1 MRNQEEETLT
11 LFETVFS
18 GNDAVYGLTENAI
31 NAAIEQHG
39 ADKAIS
45 FPDTAYSLPC
55 YYAVTGV
62 KVATLGELKE
72 ALGVVKTLMTRE
84 MKTHDVFMSGVATA
98 LCAEFIEVLK
108 YIDGATPYE
117 APCAG
122 HVPDAII
129 RELGVPLVTGDI
141 PGVAVILGSA
151 PTTEEGVALVKSYQA
166 QGILVTLVG
175 GIIDQ
180 VEEAGMKTGANVRVI
195 PLGKD
200 VTAVIHV
207 VSIALRAALIF
218 GNVKPGDAASLMTY
232 TKDRVPAFV
241 NAFAPLDDVIVAC
254 GAGAIALGFP
264 VITNQEGVSEVPK
277 SLICQPDVEKFNAT
291 SLEARDI
298 KIKITNID
306 IPVAF
311 ASAFEGEIIRR
322 GDMQVEFD
330 GSRVDC
336 AELVHTVE
344 ASEIEDHK
352 ITVVGPEVDEMEL
365 GSKNSIAYVV
375 KVAGRSM
382 QPDFE
387 PVIER
392 KFHNYINCIEGVY
405 HTGQRDMQRIRIS
418 KDAFAAGFRIKHIGE
433 VLYAS
438 VKNEFDAVVDKCEV
452 VIYTDPA
459 ECTRIR
465 HEVAIPTFNKR
476 DDRLKTLTDESV
488 EVYYSCILCQAF
500 SPSHVCVV
508 TPERLGLCGAVSWLD
523 AKATNELD
531 PNGPCQVITK
541 ERCIDERIGEYEDVN
556 EAVRKLSQG
565 ALEDVSLYSI
575 MEKPMT
581 SCGCFECICGIEP
594 FTNGVVIANREYAG
608 MTPLGMTFPEMAS
621 MTGGGVQT
629 PGFMGH
635 GKHFIGSKKFMKAE
649 GGIERI
655 VWMPKE
661 LKEFVADRLNE
672 TAKELYGIEN
682 FTDMIGDETIATD
695 PEELVGFLTE
705 KGHPALAMEPMM

>member
-1 MRNQEEETLT
+1 MLIDRIFN
-11 LFETVFS
+11 
-18 GNDAVYGLTENAI
+18 GNDAVYGLTCQAVEGAI
-31 NAAIEQHG
+31 AQHG
-39 ADKAIS
+39 ADKAVE
-45 FPDTAYSLPC
+45 FPHTAYCLPC

-62 KVATLGELKE
+62 KVKTLGEMKE
-72 ALGVVKTLMTRE
+72 ALGVIKSLMTRE
-84 MKTHDVFMSGVATA
+84 HQLDDALMSGVATA

-108 YIDGATPYE
+108 YLDGAEPYSE
-117 APCAG
+117 PYYG
-122 HVPDAII
+122 HLPDSII

-141 PGVAVILGSA
+141 PGVAVIIGSA
-151 PTTEEGVALVKSYQA
+151 PTAQEGVDLVKSYQA

-180 VEEAGMKTGANVRVI
+180 AQELGLKMGYNVRIV

-200 VTAVIHV
+200 ITSVIHV
-207 VSIALRAALIF
+207 VSVALRAALIF
-218 GNVKPGDAASLMTY
+218 GNVTPGDAAALIKY
-232 TKDRVPAFV
+232 TSERVPAFV
-241 NAFAPLDDVIVAC
+241 NAFKPIDDVILAA
-254 GAGAIALGFP
+254 GAGAIKLGFP
-264 VITNQEGVSEVPK
+264 VISNEDENITEVPGA
-277 SLICQPDVEKFNAT
+277 LIACPNVADFNKV
-291 SLEARDI
+291 SLEARNI

-322 GDMQVEFD
+322 KDMQVEFD

-336 AELVHTVE
+336 AELVQTRSMDEV
-344 ASEIEDHK
+344 EDHK
-352 ITVVGPEVDEMEL
+352 ITVVGPDVDEMEL
-365 GSKNSIAYVV
+365 GSKNPIAYVV
-375 KVAGRSM
+375 EVAGKRM

-405 HTGQRDMQRIRIS
+405 HTGQRDMQRIRIG
-418 KDAFAAGFRIKHIGE
+418 KEAYNAGFRIRHIGE
-433 VLYAS
+433 VLYTQ
-438 VKNEFDAVVDKCEV
+438 VKNEFEAVVDKCQV
-452 VIYTDPA
+452 TVYTDPA

-465 HEVAIPTFNKR
+465 HEVAIPVFDKR
-476 DDRLKTLTDESV
+476 DARLENLTDETV
-488 EVYYSCILCQAF
+488 DVYYSCILCQAF

-531 PNGPCQVITK
+531 PNGPCQIITK
-541 ERCIDERIGEYEDVN
+541 ERPIDENLGSYEDVD
-556 EAVRKLSQG
+556 EAVQKFSQG
-565 ALEDVSLYSI
+565 ALEHVTLYSI
-575 MEKPMT
+575 MQDPMT

-594 FTNGVVIANREYAG
+594 FSNGVVIANREYAG
-608 MTPLGMTFPEMAS
+608 MTPLGMTFSEMAS

-635 GKHFIGSKKFMKAE
+635 GKHFISSKKFMKAQ

-661 LKEFVADRLNE
+661 LKETVAERLNK
-672 TAKELYGIEN
+672 TAKELYGIDN
-682 FTDMIGDETIATD
+682 FTDMIGDETNTTD
-695 PEELVGFLTE
+695 PEELVAFLTE
-705 KGHPALAMEPMM
+705 HNHPALSMDPMM

>member
-1 MRNQEEETLT
+1 MLINRIFN
-11 LFETVFS
+11 
-18 GNDAVYGLTENAI
+18 GNDAVFSLTEQAVEGAI
-31 NAAIEQHG
+31 QQHG
-39 ADKAIS
+39 EDQAVG
-45 FPDTAYSLPC
+45 FPHTAYCLPC

-62 KVATLGELKE
+62 KVKTLGELKA
-72 ALGVVKTLMTRE
+72 ALGVVKSLMTRE
-84 MKTHDVFMSGVATA
+84 HELNDALMSGVATA
-98 LCAEFIEVLK
+98 LCAEFIEALK
-108 YIDGATPYE
+108 YLNGAEPYSE
-117 APCAG
+117 PCYG
-122 HVPDAII
+122 HLPDSII

-151 PTTEEGVALVKSYQA
+151 PTAEEGVALIRSYQA

-180 VEEAGMKTGANVRVI
+180 AQELGLKMGYNLRIV

-200 VTAVIHV
+200 VTSVIHV
-207 VSIALRAALIF
+207 VSVALRAALIF
-218 GNVKPGDAASLMTY
+218 GNVTPGDAASLITY
-232 TKDRVPAFV
+232 TSERVPAFV
-241 NAFAPLDDVIVAC
+241 NAFKPIDDVILAA
-254 GAGAIALGFP
+254 GAGAIKLGFP
-264 VITNQEGVSEVPK
+264 VISNENENIVEVPGA
-277 SLICQPDVEKFNAT
+277 LIACPDVADFNKV
-291 SLEARDI
+291 SLEARNI

-322 GDMQVEFD
+322 KDMQVEFD

-336 AELVHTVE
+336 AELVHTRPMEEV
-344 ASEIEDHK
+344 EDHK
-352 ITVVGPEVDEMEL
+352 ITVIGPDVDTFEV
-365 GSKNSIAYVV
+365 GSKHSLAYVV
-375 KVAGRSM
+375 EVAGKKM

-405 HTGQRDMQRIRIS
+405 HTGQRDMLRIRIG
-418 KDAFAAGFRIKHIGE
+418 KEAFQAGFRIRHFGE
-433 VLYAS
+433 VLYAQ
-438 VKNEFDAVVDKCEV
+438 VKNEFEAVVDKCQV
-452 VIYTDPA
+452 TIYTDPA

-465 HEVAIPTFNKR
+465 HEVAIPTFDKR
-476 DDRLKTLTDESV
+476 DARLETLTDESV
-488 EVYYSCILCQAF
+488 DVYYSCILCQAF

-531 PNGPCQVITK
+531 PAGPCQVITK
-541 ERCIDERIGEYEDVN
+541 ERVINEDLGAYEDVD
-556 EAVRKLSQG
+556 EAVQKYSQG
-565 ALEDVSLYSI
+565 ALEHVTLYSI
-575 MEKPMT
+575 MQDPMT

-594 FTNGVVIANREYAG
+594 FSNGVVISNREYAG

-635 GKHFIGSKKFMKAE
+635 GKHFIASKKFMKAE

-661 LKEFVADRLNE
+661 LKDTVAERLNK
-672 TAKELYGIEN
+672 TAKELYGIDN

-695 PEELVGFLTE
+695 PETLVAFLTE
-705 KGHPALAMEPMM
+705 HAHPALSMEPMM

>member
-1 MRNQEEETLT
+1 MEMCKLLIDRIFN
-11 LFETVFS
+11 
-18 GNDAVYGLTENAI
+18 GNDAVYGLTCQAVEGAI
-31 NAAIEQHG
+31 AQHG
-39 ADKAIS
+39 ADKAVE
-45 FPDTAYSLPC
+45 FPHTAYCLPC

-62 KVATLGELKE
+62 KVKTLGEMKE
-72 ALGVVKTLMTRE
+72 ALGVIKSLMTRE
-84 MKTHDVFMSGVATA
+84 HQLDDALMSGVATA

-108 YIDGATPYE
+108 YLDGAEPYSE
-117 APCAG
+117 PYYG
-122 HVPDAII
+122 HLPDSII

-141 PGVAVILGSA
+141 PGVAVIIGSA
-151 PTTEEGVALVKSYQA
+151 PTAQEGVDLVKSYQA

-180 VEEAGMKTGANVRVI
+180 AQELGLKMGYNVRIV

-200 VTAVIHV
+200 ITSVIHV
-207 VSIALRAALIF
+207 VSVALRAALIF
-218 GNVKPGDAASLMTY
+218 GNVTPGDAAALIKY
-232 TKDRVPAFV
+232 TSERVPAFV
-241 NAFAPLDDVIVAC
+241 NAFKPIDDVILAA
-254 GAGAIALGFP
+254 GAGAIKLGFP
-264 VITNQEGVSEVPK
+264 VISNEDENITEVPGA
-277 SLICQPDVEKFNAT
+277 LIACPNVADFNKV
-291 SLEARDI
+291 SLEARNI

-322 GDMQVEFD
+322 KDMQVEFD

-336 AELVHTVE
+336 AELVQTRSMDEV
-344 ASEIEDHK
+344 EDHK
-352 ITVVGPEVDEMEL
+352 ITVVGPDVDEMEL
-365 GSKNSIAYVV
+365 GSKNPIAYVV
-375 KVAGRSM
+375 EVAGKRM

-405 HTGQRDMQRIRIS
+405 HTGQRDMQRIRIG
-418 KDAFAAGFRIKHIGE
+418 KEAYNAGFRIRHIGE
-433 VLYAS
+433 VLYTQ
-438 VKNEFDAVVDKCEV
+438 VKNEFEAVVDKCQV
-452 VIYTDPA
+452 TVYTDPA

-465 HEVAIPTFNKR
+465 HEVAIPVFDKR
-476 DDRLKTLTDESV
+476 DARLENLTDETV
-488 EVYYSCILCQAF
+488 DVYYSCILCQAF

-531 PNGPCQVITK
+531 PNGPCQIITK
-541 ERCIDERIGEYEDVN
+541 ERPIDENLGSYEDVD
-556 EAVRKLSQG
+556 EAVQKFSQG
-565 ALEDVSLYSI
+565 ALEHVTLYSI
-575 MEKPMT
+575 MQDPMT

-594 FTNGVVIANREYAG
+594 FSNGVVIANREYAG
-608 MTPLGMTFPEMAS
+608 MTPLGMTFSEMAS

-635 GKHFIGSKKFMKAE
+635 GKHFISSKKFMKAE

-661 LKEFVADRLNE
+661 LKETVAERLNK
-672 TAKELYGIEN
+672 TAKELYGIDN
-682 FTDMIGDETIATD
+682 FTDMIGDETNSTD
-695 PEELVGFLTE
+695 PEELVAFLTE
-705 KGHPALAMEPMM
+705 HNHPALSMDPMM

>member
-1 MRNQEEETLT
+1 MT
-11 LFETVFS
+11 LFERVFN
-18 GNDAVYGLTENAI
+18 GNDAVYGLTEQAI
-31 NAAIEQHG
+31 DAAIAQHG
-39 ADKAIS
+39 EEKAVS
-45 FPDTAYSLPC
+45 FPNTAYCLPC

-62 KVATLGELKE
+62 KVTNLKELKE

-84 MKTHDVFMSGVATA
+84 PRLNDAFMSGVATA
-98 LCAEFIEVLK
+98 LCAEFIEALK

-117 APCAG
+117 EPLYG
-122 HVPDAII
+122 HLADAVI

-151 PTTEEGVALVKSYQA
+151 PTVEEGVALVKSYQA

-175 GIIDQ
+175 GICDQ
-180 VEEAGMKTGANVRVI
+180 VAEAGMATGANVRVI

-207 VSIALRAALIF
+207 VSVALRAALIF
-218 GNVKPGDAASLMTY
+218 GNVTPGDAKTLMEY
-232 TKDRVPAFV
+232 TMQRVPAFV

-264 VITNQEGVSEVPK
+264 VITNETENIARVPK
-277 SLICQPDVEKFNAT
+277 SLIVQEDVSKFNAT

-336 AELVHTVE
+336 AELVHTVD

-352 ITVVGPEVDEMEL
+352 ITVVGPEVDDMEL

-375 KVAGRSM
+375 KVAGKNM

-418 KDAFAAGFRIKHIGE
+418 KNAFAAGFRLKHIGE

-438 VKNEFDAVVDKCEV
+438 VKNEFEAVVDKCEV
-452 VIYTDPA
+452 IIYTDPA

-476 DDRLKTLTDESV
+476 DDRLNNLTDESV
-488 EVYYSCILCQAF
+488 DVYYSCILCQAF
-500 SPSHVCVV
+500 SPSHVFVV

-541 ERCIDERIGEYEDVN
+541 ERPIDERIGEYEDVN
-556 EAVRKLSQG
+556 EAVKRLSQG

-594 FTNGVVIANREYAG
+594 FSNGVCIANREYAG
-608 MTPLGMTFPEMAS
+608 MTPLGMTFPELAS

-635 GKHFIGSKKFMKAE
+635 GKHFIASNKFMKAE

-661 LKEFVADRLNE
+661 LKEFVADRLNQ
-672 TAKELYGIEN
+672 TAKELYGIDN
-682 FTDMIGDETIATD
+682 FTDMIGDETVATD
-695 PEELVGFLTE
+695 PETLVEFLTE
-705 KGHPALAMEPMM
+705 KGHPALGMDPMM

>member
-1 MRNQEEETLT
+1 MT

-18 GNDAVYGLTENAI
+18 GNDAVYGLTEGAI

-39 ADKAIS
+39 ADKAVS
-45 FPDTAYSLPC
+45 FPNTAYCLPC

-62 KVATLGELKE
+62 KVKTLGELKE

-84 MKTHDVFMSGVATA
+84 MRLNDVFMSGVATA

-108 YIDGATPYE
+108 YMDGAEPYTE
-117 APCAG
+117 PCYG
-122 HVPDAII
+122 HLADAVI

-151 PTTEEGVALVKSYQA
+151 PTKEEAVALVKSYQA

-175 GIIDQ
+175 GVIDQ
-180 VEEAGMKTGANVRVI
+180 VAEAGMKTGANLRVI

-200 VTAVIHV
+200 VTSVIHV
-207 VSIALRAALIF
+207 VSVALRAALIF
-218 GNVKPGDAASLMTY
+218 GNVTPGDAANLMKY
-232 TKDRVPAFV
+232 TFERVPAFV

-264 VITNQEGVSEVPK
+264 VITNQEGVSTVPK
-277 SLICQPDVEKFNAT
+277 SLILQPDVSKFNAT

-336 AELVHTVE
+336 AELVQSAE
-344 ASEIEDHK
+344 ATEIEDHK
-352 ITVVGPEVDEMEL
+352 ITVIGPEADEMEL

-375 KVAGRSM
+375 KVAGKNM
-382 QPDFE
+382 QSDFE

-418 KDAFAAGFRIKHIGE
+418 KDAFNAGFRLKHIGE

-459 ECTRIR
+459 ECKRIR
-465 HEVAIPTFNKR
+465 HEVAVPTFNKR
-476 DDRLKTLTDESV
+476 DDRLKSLTDESV
-488 EVYYSCILCQAF
+488 DVYYSCILCQAF

-541 ERCIDERIGEYEDVN
+541 EKCIDERIGEYEDVN
-556 EAVRKLSQG
+556 EAVRKFSQG
-565 ALEDVSLYSI
+565 ALEEVSLYSI

-594 FTNGVVIANREYAG
+594 FSNGVVITNREYAG
-608 MTPLGMTFPEMAS
+608 MTPLGMTFPELAS

-661 LKEFVADRLNE
+661 LKEFVAERLNQ
-672 TAKELYGIEN
+672 TAKELYGIDN
-682 FTDMIGDETIATD
+682 FTDMVGDETIATD
-695 PEELVGFLTE
+695 PEELITFLTE
-705 KGHPALAMEPMM
+705 KGHPALELDPMM

>member
-1 MRNQEEETLT
+1 MEMCKLLIDRIFN
-11 LFETVFS
+11 
-18 GNDAVYGLTENAI
+18 GNDAVYGLTCQAVEEAI
-31 NAAIEQHG
+31 AQHG
-39 ADKAIS
+39 ADKAVE
-45 FPDTAYSLPC
+45 FPHTAYCLPC

-62 KVATLGELKE
+62 KVKTLGEMKE
-72 ALGVVKTLMTRE
+72 ALGVIKSLMTRE
-84 MKTHDVFMSGVATA
+84 HQLDDALMSGVATA

-108 YIDGATPYE
+108 YLDGAEPYSE
-117 APCAG
+117 PYYG
-122 HVPDAII
+122 HLPDSII

-141 PGVAVILGSA
+141 PGVAVIIGSA
-151 PTTEEGVALVKSYQA
+151 PTAQEGVDLVKSYQA

-180 VEEAGMKTGANVRVI
+180 AQELGLKMGYNVRIV

-200 VTAVIHV
+200 ITSVIHV
-207 VSIALRAALIF
+207 VSVALRAALIF
-218 GNVKPGDAASLMTY
+218 GNVTPGDAAALIKY
-232 TKDRVPAFV
+232 TSERVPAFV
-241 NAFAPLDDVIVAC
+241 NAFKPIDDVILAA
-254 GAGAIALGFP
+254 GAGAIKLGFP
-264 VITNQEGVSEVPK
+264 VISNEDENITEVPGA
-277 SLICQPDVEKFNAT
+277 LIACPNVADFNKV
-291 SLEARDI
+291 SLEARNI

-322 GDMQVEFD
+322 KDMQVEFD

-336 AELVHTVE
+336 AELVQTRSMDEV
-344 ASEIEDHK
+344 EDHK
-352 ITVVGPEVDEMEL
+352 ITVVGPDVDEMEL
-365 GSKNSIAYVV
+365 GSKNPIAYVV
-375 KVAGRSM
+375 EVAGKRM

-405 HTGQRDMQRIRIS
+405 HTGQRDMQRIRIG
-418 KDAFAAGFRIKHIGE
+418 KEAYNAGFRIRHIGE
-433 VLYAS
+433 VLYTQ
-438 VKNEFDAVVDKCEV
+438 VKNEFEAVVDKCQV
-452 VIYTDPA
+452 TVYTDPA

-465 HEVAIPTFNKR
+465 HEVAIPVFDKR
-476 DDRLKTLTDESV
+476 DARLENLTDETV
-488 EVYYSCILCQAF
+488 DVYYSCILCQAF

-531 PNGPCQVITK
+531 PNGPCQIITK
-541 ERCIDERIGEYEDVN
+541 ERPIDENLGSYEDVD
-556 EAVRKLSQG
+556 EAVQKFSQG
-565 ALEDVSLYSI
+565 AHEHVTLYSI
-575 MEKPMT
+575 MQDPMT

-594 FTNGVVIANREYAG
+594 FSNGVVIANREYAG
-608 MTPLGMTFPEMAS
+608 MTPLGMTFSEMAS

-635 GKHFIGSKKFMKAE
+635 GKHFISSKKFMKAE

-661 LKEFVADRLNE
+661 LKETVAERLNK
-672 TAKELYGIEN
+672 TAKELYGIDN
-682 FTDMIGDETIATD
+682 FTDMIGDETNTTD
-695 PEELVGFLTE
+695 PEELVAFLTE
-705 KGHPALAMEPMM
+705 HNHPALSMDPMM

>member
-1 MRNQEEETLT
+1 MT
-11 LFETVFS
+11 LFDVVFS
-18 GNDAVYGLTENAI
+18 GNDTVYGLTEGAI
-31 NAAIEQHG
+31 DAAIEKHG
-39 ADKAIS
+39 ADKAIA

-55 YYAVTGV
+55 YYAVTGT
-62 KVATLGELKE
+62 KVATLGQLKE

-84 MKTHDVFMSGVATA
+84 QKLNDAFMSGIATA

-117 APCAG
+117 APCYG
-122 HVPDAII
+122 HLADAVI

-141 PGVAVILGSA
+141 PGVAVILGAA
-151 PTTEEGVALVKSYQA
+151 PTAQEGVDLVKSYQS

-180 VEEAGMKTGANVRVI
+180 CEELGYKTGANVRVI

-200 VTAVIHV
+200 VTSVLHV
-207 VSIALRAALIF
+207 VSVAVRAALIF
-218 GNVKPGDAASLMTY
+218 GNIQPGDAAGLMKY
-232 TKDRVPAFV
+232 TMERVPAFV
-241 NAFAPLDDVIVAC
+241 NAFAPLDPVIVAC

-264 VITNQEGVSEVPK
+264 VITNDQPTVDAVNGRVPK
-277 SLICQPDVEKFNAT
+277 SLIVQEDVSKFNAT

-336 AELVHTVE
+336 CELVMTKD

-352 ITVVGPEVDEMEL
+352 ITLVGPDIDEMPV
-365 GSKNSIAYVV
+365 GSKQSICYVV
-375 KVAGRSM
+375 EVAGKSM
-382 QPDFE
+382 QSDFE
-387 PVIER
+387 PVFER
-392 KFHNYINCIEGVY
+392 KFHSYLNCVEGMM
-405 HTGQRDMQRIRIS
+405 HTGQRDMIRIRVS
-418 KDAFAAGFRIKHIGE
+418 KETFEAGFRAKHIGE
-433 VLYAS
+433 VLYAK
-438 VKNEFDAVVDKCEV
+438 VKSEFAAVVDKCQV
-452 VIYTDPA
+452 TIYTDPA
-459 ECTRIR
+459 ECTRVR
-465 HEVAIPTFNKR
+465 HEVAMSLFDKR
-476 DDRLKTLTDESV
+476 DERLNTLTDEGV
-488 EVYYSCILCQAF
+488 DVYYSCIMCQAF

-531 PNGPCQVITK
+531 PQGPCQVITK
-541 ERCIDERIGEYEDVN
+541 ERPIDERIGEYEDVN
-556 EAVRKLSQG
+556 EAVQKLSQG

-575 MEKPMT
+575 IEKPMT

-594 FTNGVVIANREYAG
+594 LSNGVCIANREYAG
-608 MTPLGMTFPEMAS
+608 MTPIGMTFSELAS

-635 GKHFIGSKKFMKAE
+635 GKHFIASKKFMKAE
-649 GGIERI
+649 GGVARI

-661 LKEFVADRLNE
+661 LKEQVAERLNA
-672 TAKELYGIEN
+672 TAKELYGIDN
-682 FTDMIGDETIATD
+682 FCDMIADETIAED
-695 PEELVGFLTE
+695 PETLLAYLEE
-705 KGHPALAMEPMM
+705 KGHPALTMEPMM

>member
-1 MRNQEEETLT
+1 MT
-11 LFETVFS
+11 LFDVVFS
-18 GNDAVYGLTENAI
+18 GNDTVYGLTEKAI
-31 NAAIEQHG
+31 DDAVAKHG
-39 ADKAIS
+39 ADKAIA

-55 YYAVTGV
+55 YYGVTGS
-62 KVATLGELKE
+62 KVNTLGELKE

-84 MKTHDVFMSGVATA
+84 QKLNDAFMSGIATA

-108 YIDGATPYE
+108 YIDGAAPYE
-117 APCAG
+117 APCYG
-122 HVPDAII
+122 HLGDAII

-141 PGVAVILGSA
+141 PGVAVVLGSA
-151 PTTEEGVALVKSYQA
+151 PTAQEGVDLVKSYQS

-180 VEEAGMKTGANVRVI
+180 CEELGYKTGANVRVI

-200 VTAVIHV
+200 VTSVIHV
-207 VSIALRAALIF
+207 VSVAVRAALIF
-218 GNVKPGDAASLMTY
+218 GNIKPGDASGLMEY

-241 NAFAPLDDVIVAC
+241 NAFAPLDPVIVAC

-264 VITNQEGVSEVPK
+264 VITNEETFRVPK
-277 SLICQPDVEKFNAT
+277 SLIVQKDVSKFNAT

-336 AELVHTVE
+336 CELVMDIE
-344 ASEIEDHK
+344 DASKVEDHK
-352 ITVVGPEVDEMEL
+352 IEVIGPDFDEFEV
-365 GSKNSIAYVV
+365 GSKHSIAYVV
-375 KVAGRSM
+375 EVSGKAM

-387 PVIER
+387 PVFER
-392 KFHNYINCIEGVY
+392 KFHSYLNCIEGVM
-405 HTGQRDMQRIRIS
+405 HTGQRDMIRIRIS
-418 KDAFAAGFRIKHIGE
+418 KEAFNAGFRAKHIGE
-433 VLYAS
+433 VLYAK
-438 VKNEFDAVVDKCEV
+438 VKSEFAAVVDKCQV
-452 VIYTDPA
+452 KIYTDAA

-465 HEVAIPTFNKR
+465 HEIAFPMFDKR
-476 DDRLKTLTDESV
+476 DERLMTLTDESV
-488 EVYYSCILCQAF
+488 DVYYSCIMCQAF

-523 AKATNELD
+523 AKATHQLD
-531 PNGPCQVITK
+531 PQGPCQVITK
-541 ERCIDERIGEYEDVN
+541 ERPIDESIGEYEDVN
-556 EAVRKLSQG
+556 EAVQRLSQG

-575 MEKPMT
+575 IEKPMT

-594 FTNGVVIANREYAG
+594 LSNGVCIANREYAG
-608 MTPLGMTFPEMAS
+608 MTPIGMTFPELAS

-635 GKHFIGSKKFMKAE
+635 GKHFIASKKFMKAE

-655 VWMPKE
+655 VWMPKD
-661 LKEFVADRLNE
+661 LKEQVKDRLNA
-672 TAKELYGIEN
+672 TAKELYGIDN
-682 FTDMIGDETIATD
+682 FTDMIGDETVAED
-695 PEELVGFLTE
+695 PETLLEFLTE
-705 KGHPALAMEPMM
+705 KGHPALSMEPMM

>member
-1 MRNQEEETLT
+1 MT

-18 GNDAVYGLTENAI
+18 GNDAVYGLTEGAI

-45 FPDTAYSLPC
+45 FPNTAYSLPC

-62 KVATLGELKE
+62 KVGTLGELKE

-84 MKTHDVFMSGVATA
+84 MRTHDIFMSGVATA

-117 APCAG
+117 EPCYG
-122 HVPDAII
+122 HLADAVI

-141 PGVAVILGSA
+141 PGVAVILGKA
-151 PTTEEGVALVKSYQA
+151 PTTEDAVALVKSYQA

-175 GIIDQ
+175 DVIDQ
-180 VEEAGMKTGANVRVI
+180 LAEAGMKTGANVRVI

-200 VTAVIHV
+200 VTSVIHV
-207 VSIALRAALIF
+207 VSVALRAALIF
-218 GNVKPGDAASLMTY
+218 GNITPGDAGNLMKY
-232 TKDRVPAFV
+232 TMERVPAFV
-241 NAFAPLDDVIVAC
+241 NAFAPLNDVIVAC

-264 VITNQEGVSEVPK
+264 VITNHEGVSEVPK
-277 SLICQPDVEKFNAT
+277 SLIVQKDVSKFNAT

-336 AELVHTVE
+336 AELVQTVD

-352 ITVVGPEVDEMEL
+352 ITVVGPEADDMEL

-375 KVAGRSM
+375 KVAGKNM

-418 KDAFAAGFRIKHIGE
+418 KDAFNAGFRIKHIGE

-476 DDRLKTLTDESV
+476 DDRLKSLTDESV
-488 EVYYSCILCQAF
+488 DVYYSCILCQAF

-541 ERCIDERIGEYEDVN
+541 ERPIDERIGEYEDVN
-556 EAVRKLSQG
+556 EAVRKFSQG

-575 MEKPMT
+575 MEK
-581 SCGCFECICGIEP
+581 
-594 FTNGVVIANREYAG
+594 ANDILR
-608 MTPLGMTFPEMAS
+608 ML
-621 MTGGGVQT
+621 
-629 PGFMGH
+629 
-635 GKHFIGSKKFMKAE
+635 
-649 GGIERI
+649 
-655 VWMPKE
+655 
-661 LKEFVADRLNE
+661 
-672 TAKELYGIEN
+672 
-682 FTDMIGDETIATD
+682 
-695 PEELVGFLTE
+695 
-705 KGHPALAMEPMM
+705 

>member
-1 MRNQEEETLT
+1 MLIDRIFN
-11 LFETVFS
+11 
-18 GNDAVYGLTENAI
+18 GNDAVYGLTCQAVEEAI
-31 NAAIEQHG
+31 AQHG
-39 ADKAIS
+39 ADKAVE
-45 FPDTAYSLPC
+45 FPHTAYCLPC

-62 KVATLGELKE
+62 KVKTLGEMKE
-72 ALGVVKTLMTRE
+72 ALGVIKSLMTRE
-84 MKTHDVFMSGVATA
+84 HQLDDALMSGVATA

-108 YIDGATPYE
+108 YLDGAEPYSE
-117 APCAG
+117 PYYG
-122 HVPDAII
+122 HLPDSII

-141 PGVAVILGSA
+141 PGVAVIIGSA
-151 PTTEEGVALVKSYQA
+151 PTAQEGVDLVRSYQA

-180 VEEAGMKTGANVRVI
+180 AQELGLKMGYNVRIV

-200 VTAVIHV
+200 ITSVIHV
-207 VSIALRAALIF
+207 VSVALRAALIF
-218 GNVKPGDAASLMTY
+218 GNVTPGDAAALIKY
-232 TKDRVPAFV
+232 TSERVPAFV
-241 NAFAPLDDVIVAC
+241 NAFKPIDDVILAA
-254 GAGAIALGFP
+254 GAGAIKLGFP
-264 VITNQEGVSEVPK
+264 VISNEDENITEVPGA
-277 SLICQPDVEKFNAT
+277 LIACPNVADFNKV
-291 SLEARDI
+291 SLEARNI

-322 GDMQVEFD
+322 KDMQVEFD

-336 AELVHTVE
+336 AELVQTRSMDEV
-344 ASEIEDHK
+344 EDHK
-352 ITVVGPEVDEMEL
+352 ITVVGPDVDEMEL
-365 GSKNSIAYVV
+365 GSKNPIAYVV
-375 KVAGRSM
+375 EVAGKRM

-405 HTGQRDMQRIRIS
+405 HTGQRDMQRIRIG
-418 KDAFAAGFRIKHIGE
+418 KEAYNAGFRIRHIGE
-433 VLYAS
+433 VLYTQ
-438 VKNEFDAVVDKCEV
+438 VKNEFEAVVDKCQV
-452 VIYTDPA
+452 TVYTDPA

-465 HEVAIPTFNKR
+465 HEVAIPVFDKR
-476 DDRLKTLTDESV
+476 DARLENLTDETV
-488 EVYYSCILCQAF
+488 DVYYSCILCQAF

-531 PNGPCQVITK
+531 PNGPCQIITK
-541 ERCIDERIGEYEDVN
+541 ERPIDENLGSYEDVD
-556 EAVRKLSQG
+556 EAVQKFSQG
-565 ALEDVSLYSI
+565 ALEHVTLYSI
-575 MEKPMT
+575 MQDPMT

-594 FTNGVVIANREYAG
+594 FSNGVVIANREYAG
-608 MTPLGMTFPEMAS
+608 MTPLGMTFSEMAS

-635 GKHFIGSKKFMKAE
+635 GKHFISSKKFMKAE

-661 LKEFVADRLNE
+661 LKETVAERLNK
-672 TAKELYGIEN
+672 TAKELYGIDN
-682 FTDMIGDETIATD
+682 FTDMIGDETNTTD
-695 PEELVGFLTE
+695 PEELVAFLTE
-705 KGHPALAMEPMM
+705 HNHPALSMDPMM

>member
-1 MRNQEEETLT
+1 MT
-11 LFETVFS
+11 LFDRVFS
-18 GNDAVYGLTENAI
+18 GNDAVYGLTEGAI
-31 NAAIEQHG
+31 DAAIAQHG
-39 ADKAIS
+39 EDKAVS

-55 YYAVTGV
+55 YYSVTGT
-62 KVATLGELKE
+62 KVTTLKELKE

-84 MKTHDVFMSGVATA
+84 KRLNDAFMSGIATA

-117 APCAG
+117 EPCYG
-122 HVPDAII
+122 HLADAVI

-151 PTTEEGVALVKSYQA
+151 PTAQEGVDLIKSYQA

-180 VEEAGMKTGANVRVI
+180 AQELGLKMGYNLRIV

-200 VTAVIHV
+200 VTSVIHV
-207 VSIALRAALIF
+207 VSVALRAALIF
-218 GNVKPGDAASLMTY
+218 GNVTPGDAASLLTY

-241 NAFAPLDDVIVAC
+241 NAFKPVDDVVLAA
-254 GAGAIALGFP
+254 GAGAIKLGFP
-264 VITNQEGVSEVPK
+264 VISNEDENIVEVPGA
-277 SLICQPDVEKFNAT
+277 LIARPNVADFNKV
-291 SLEARDI
+291 SLEARGI
-298 KIKITNID
+298 KIKITKVD

-322 GDMQVEFD
+322 KDMRVEFD

-336 AELVHTVE
+336 VELVQTKEMNEV
-344 ASEIEDHK
+344 EDHK
-352 ITVVGPEVDEMEL
+352 ITVVGPEVDSFEP
-365 GSKNSIAYVV
+365 GSKHSLAYVV
-375 KVAGRSM
+375 EVAGKKM

-405 HTGQRDMQRIRIS
+405 HTGQRDMFRIRIS
-418 KDAFAAGFRIKHIGE
+418 NDAFAAGFRAKHFGE
-433 VLYAS
+433 VLYTQ
-438 VKNEFDAVVDKCEV
+438 VKNEFEAVVDKCQV
-452 VIYTDPA
+452 TVYTDPD
-459 ECTRIR
+459 ECTRMR
-465 HEVAIPTFNKR
+465 HEVAIPTFDKR
-476 DDRLKTLTDESV
+476 DARLETLTDESV
-488 EVYYSCILCQAF
+488 DVYYSCILCQAF

-531 PNGPCQVITK
+531 PNGPCQIITK
-541 ERCIDERIGEYEDVN
+541 ERPIDVNLGSYEDVD
-556 EAVRKLSQG
+556 EAVKKYSQG
-565 ALEDVSLYSI
+565 ALEHVTLYSI
-575 MEKPMT
+575 MQDPMT

-594 FTNGVVIANREYAG
+594 FSNGVVIANREYAG
-608 MTPLGMTFPEMAS
+608 MTPLGMTFSEMAS

-635 GKHFIGSKKFMKAE
+635 GKHFISSKKFMKAE

-661 LKEFVADRLNE
+661 LKETVAERLNK
-672 TAKELYGIEN
+672 TAKELYGIDN
-682 FTDMIGDETIATD
+682 FTDMIGDETVATD
-695 PEELVGFLTE
+695 PEVLVAFLTE
-705 KGHPALAMEPMM
+705 HNHPALSMDPMM

>member
-1 MRNQEEETLT
+1 MEMYKLSIDRIFN
-11 LFETVFS
+11 
-18 GNDAVYGLTENAI
+18 GNDAVYGLTCQAVEGAI
-31 NAAIEQHG
+31 AQHG
-39 ADKAIS
+39 ADKAVE
-45 FPDTAYSLPC
+45 FPHTAYCLPC

-62 KVATLGELKE
+62 KVKTLGEMKE
-72 ALGVVKTLMTRE
+72 ALGVIKSLMTRE
-84 MKTHDVFMSGVATA
+84 HQLDDALMSGVATA

-108 YIDGATPYE
+108 YLDGAEPYSE
-117 APCAG
+117 PYYG
-122 HVPDAII
+122 HLPDSII

-141 PGVAVILGSA
+141 PGVAVIIGSA
-151 PTTEEGVALVKSYQA
+151 PTAQEGVDLVKSYQA

-180 VEEAGMKTGANVRVI
+180 AQELGLKMGYNVRIV

-200 VTAVIHV
+200 ITSVIHV
-207 VSIALRAALIF
+207 VSVALRAALIF
-218 GNVKPGDAASLMTY
+218 GNVTPGDAAALIKY
-232 TKDRVPAFV
+232 TSERVPAFV
-241 NAFAPLDDVIVAC
+241 NAFKPIDDVILAA
-254 GAGAIALGFP
+254 GAGAIKLGFP
-264 VITNQEGVSEVPK
+264 VISNEDENITEVPGA
-277 SLICQPDVEKFNAT
+277 LIACPNVADFNKV
-291 SLEARDI
+291 SLEARNI

-322 GDMQVEFD
+322 KDMQVEFD

-336 AELVHTVE
+336 AELVQTRSMDEV
-344 ASEIEDHK
+344 EDHK
-352 ITVVGPEVDEMEL
+352 ITVVGPDVDEMEL
-365 GSKNSIAYVV
+365 GSKNPIAYVV
-375 KVAGRSM
+375 EVAGKRM

-405 HTGQRDMQRIRIS
+405 HTGQRDMQRIRIG
-418 KDAFAAGFRIKHIGE
+418 KEAYNAGFRIRHIGE
-433 VLYAS
+433 VLYTQ
-438 VKNEFDAVVDKCEV
+438 VKNEFEAVVDKCQV
-452 VIYTDPA
+452 TVYTDPA

-465 HEVAIPTFNKR
+465 HEVAIPVFDKR
-476 DDRLKTLTDESV
+476 DARLENLTDETV
-488 EVYYSCILCQAF
+488 DVYYSCILCQAF

-531 PNGPCQVITK
+531 PNGPCQIITK
-541 ERCIDERIGEYEDVN
+541 ERPIDENLGSYEDVD
-556 EAVRKLSQG
+556 EAVQKFSQG
-565 ALEDVSLYSI
+565 ALEHVTLYSI
-575 MEKPMT
+575 MQDPMT

-594 FTNGVVIANREYAG
+594 FSNGVVIANREYAG
-608 MTPLGMTFPEMAS
+608 MTPLGMTFSEMAS

-635 GKHFIGSKKFMKAE
+635 GKHFISSKKFMKAE

-661 LKEFVADRLNE
+661 LKETVAERLNK
-672 TAKELYGIEN
+672 TAKELYGIDN
-682 FTDMIGDETIATD
+682 FTDMIGDETNTTD
-695 PEELVGFLTE
+695 PEELVAFLTE
-705 KGHPALAMEPMM
+705 HNHPALSMDPMM